1 MDNEMDWI
9 GSQWLAREYG
19 VEPVQPL
26 PIRTVVGGSR
36 NVVVT
41 DGFALATVRATH
53 RPTANLRGHLG
64 YALRREGVHLE
75 FLARLFRAVPR
86 REIEDWIHD
95 EPSGRYARRAGFLFE
110 WLTGQTLD
118 VPDAEV
124 GPYVDIL
131 PEPDTV
137 VASRPVSVPRW
148 RVRNNL
154 PGSPNFCPTIRRSPG
169 VAIAEATRVDK
180 QIATLNAEFGDD
192 ILLRSAVWL
201 TIKESRASF
210 QIERET
216 DQADRIQRFAAAMER
231 RLGTGDDSLAE
242 DFLTALQ
249 REILG
254 ERALRTG
261 LRRSPVFIGETRQTG
276 EVVHYVAPDWEA
288 IPTMLDGLRG
298 FERLTRGISPLIR
311 AAVLSFGFVF
321 IHPMADGNGRIS
333 RFLVNDTLRRD
344 GAVPSPLI
352 LPISSTITRSIADRV
367 AYDRAL
373 EQFSRPFMRRYTTA
387 CKFGKTVVCAD
398 GIQTNFHFN
407 ASDDA
412 RLVWSFPDLTAQ
424 CEYLHAVVRETID
437 QEMRREADWLQDWRQ
452 TRARL
457 KEIVEAPDVE
467 LDRLIRSV
475 RENQG
480 RISGKLQ
487 QQFPML
493 ADSAL
498 AASVLTAVLGEEDAL
513 SSPDNP

>member
-1 MDNEMDWI
+1 M
-9 GSQWLAREYG
+9 
-19 VEPVQPL
+19 
-26 PIRTVVGGSR
+26 
-36 NVVVT
+36 
-41 DGFALATVRATH
+41 
-53 RPTANLRGHLG
+53 
-64 YALRREGVHLE
+64 
-75 FLARLFRAVPR
+75 
-86 REIEDWIHD
+86 
-95 EPSGRYARRAGFLFE
+95 
-110 WLTGQTLD
+110 
-118 VPDAEV
+118 
-124 GPYVDIL
+124 
-131 PEPDTV
+131 
-137 VASRPVSVPRW
+137 
-148 RVRNNL
+148 
-154 PGSPNFCPTIRRSPG
+154 
-169 VAIAEATRVDK
+169 
-180 QIATLNAEFGDD
+180 
-192 ILLRSAVWL
+192 
-201 TIKESRASF
+201 
-210 QIERET
+210 
-216 DQADRIQRFAAAMER
+216 
-231 RLGTGDDSLAE
+231 
-242 DFLTALQ
+242 
-249 REILG
+249 
-254 ERALRTG
+254 
-261 LRRSPVFIGETRQTG
+261 
-276 EVVHYVAPDWEA
+276 HYVAPDWEA
-288 IPTMLDGLRG
+288 IPAMLDGLRG

-321 IHPMADGNGRIS
+321 IHPMADGNRRIS

-498 AASVLTAVLGEEDAL
+498 AASVLTAVLGEEDTL